1 MRNRGILF
9 GRATVPPHADGGWAL
24 PGQEQT
30 YSEAAAIEMAARIDA
45 EITRLDERRQP
56 VKAVAPR
63 SITRRSVAESVAVA
77 RSWPPDYVG

>member
-30 YSEAAAIEMAARIDA
+30 HCEVTAHAMSVLIDA

-56 VKAVAPR
+56 VKTVAQR
-63 SITRRSVAESVAVA
+63 VIMRRSVAEQIADE
-77 RSWPPDYVG
+77 RCLPDHMG